1 MNSIDELF
9 PAENG
14 DNGENI
20 KVGEKDIIT
29 AISATLKEI
38 SDGNQKTLN
47 DITNTFT
54 ESLKNV
60 VKNTGTEVGTEA
72 GTEAGTEDGT
82 EAGTE
87 KENN

>member
-14 DNGENI
+14 DNVENI
-20 KVGEKDIIT
+20 KVDEKDIIT

-38 SDGNQKTLN
+38 SDGNQKTLT

-54 ESLKNV
+54 ESLKSV
-60 VKNTGTEVGTEA
+60 VKNAGTEIVTEA
-72 GTEAGTEDGT
+72 GAEAGAE
-82 EAGTE
+82 
-87 KENN
+87 

>member
-14 DNGENI
+14 DNSDNI

-38 SDGNQKTLN
+38 SDGNQKTLT
-47 DITNTFT
+47 DITNTFA
-54 ESLKNV
+54 ESLKSV
-60 VKNTGTEVGTEA
+60 VKNAGVETGAETGAEPGTETGAESGA
-72 GTEAGTEDGT
+72 E
-82 EAGTE
+82 
-87 KENN
+87 

>member
-38 SDGNQKTLN
+38 SDGNQKTLT
-47 DITNTFT
+47 DITNTFA
-54 ESLKNV
+54 ESLKSV
-60 VKNTGTEVGTEA
+60 VKNAGTETGTEA
-72 GTEAGTEDGT
+72 GAETGT
-82 EAGTE
+82 EAGAE
-87 KENN
+87 AGAD

>member
-14 DNGENI
+14 DNSENI
-20 KVGEKDIIT
+20 NVGEKDIIT

-38 SDGNQKTLN
+38 SDGNQKSLN
-47 DITNTFT
+47 DITTTFA
-54 ESLKNV
+54 ESLKSV
-60 VKNTGTEVGTEA
+60 VKNVGTESAAEVGTE
-72 GTEAGTEDGT
+72 TETET
-82 EAGTE
+82 GTE

>member
-9 PAENG
+9 PTENG
-14 DNGENI
+14 DNSDNI

-47 DITNTFT
+47 DITNTFA

-60 VKNTGTEVGTEA
+60 VKNA
-72 GTEAGTEDGT
+72 GTEPGAEPGTE
-82 EAGTE
+82 
-87 KENN
+87 

>member
-38 SDGNQKTLN
+38 SDGNQKTLT
-47 DITNTFT
+47 DITNTFA
-54 ESLKNV
+54 ESLKSV
-60 VKNTGTEVGTEA
+60 VKNAGTETGTETGTEA
-72 GTEAGTEDGT
+72 GTETGA
-82 EAGTE
+82 EAGAE
-87 KENN
+87 

>member
-20 KVGEKDIIT
+20 NVGEKDIIT

-38 SDGNQKTLN
+38 SDGNQKTLT

-54 ESLKNV
+54 ESLKSV
-60 VKNTGTEVGTEA
+60 VKN
-72 GTEAGTEDGT
+72 DGT
-82 EAGTE
+82 ETVTE
-87 KENN
+87 IGAE

>member
-38 SDGNQKTLN
+38 SDGNQKTLT
-47 DITNTFT
+47 DITNTFA
-54 ESLKNV
+54 ESLKSV
-60 VKNTGTEVGTEA
+60 VKNTGTEA
-72 GTEAGTEDGT
+72 GTEAGA
-82 EAGTE
+82 EAGAETGAE
-87 KENN
+87 AGAE

>member
-9 PAENG
+9 PAENV
-14 DNGENI
+14 DNDENI

-38 SDGNQKTLN
+38 SDGNQKTLT

-54 ESLKNV
+54 ESLKSV
-60 VKNTGTEVGTEA
+60 VKNVGTEIETEP
-72 GTEAGTEDGT
+72 GTE
-82 EAGTE
+82 
-87 KENN
+87 